1 MPFQFK
7 RLEIPELVLIEA
19 QAFEDGR
26 GFFMEAYKKSEF
38 SDHGI
43 PQVFV
48 QDNYSNSVRGT
59 LRGLH
64 YQQHPKAQAKLVTVL
79 RGEVFDV
86 ALDIRKGSPTYGQ
99 WVGVVLTGQKHHML
113 YIPAGFAHGFC
124 VLSEEADILY
134 KVTQEYAPALDRGIL
149 WNDPEVGIRWPIE
162 EPVLSAKDAQLP
174 LLNEADNDFV
184 CEERRS

>member
-26 GFFMEAYKKSEF
+26 GFFTEAYKKTEF
-38 SDHGI
+38 SAIGI
-43 PQVFV
+43 QQVFV
-48 QDNYSNSVRGT
+48 QDNYSYSVRGT

-64 YQQHPKAQAKLVTVL
+64 YQKHPKAQAKLVTVL
-79 RGEVFDV
+79 RGEMFDV
-86 ALDIRKGSPTYGQ
+86 VLDIRKGSPTYGQ

-113 YIPAGFAHGFC
+113 YIPVGFAHGFC

-134 KVTQEYAPALDRGIL
+134 KVTQEYEPTLDRGIL
-149 WNDPEVGIRWPIE
+149 WNDPKVGIRWPIE
-162 EPVLSAKDAQLP
+162 KPVLSAKDAQLP

-184 CEERRS
+184 CEGRRA

>member
-1 MPFQFK
+1 MPFHFK

-26 GFFMEAYKKSEF
+26 GFFMEVYKKTEF
-38 SDHGI
+38 SAIGVQ
-43 PQVFV
+43 QVFV
-48 QDNYSNSVRGT
+48 QDNYSYSVRGT

-64 YQQHPKAQAKLVTVL
+64 YQNQPKAQAKLVMVL
-79 RGEVFDV
+79 RGEIFDV

-99 WVGVVLTGQKHHML
+99 WVGVVLTGQMHHML

-124 VLSEEADILY
+124 VLSKEADILY
-134 KVTQEYAPALDRGIL
+134 KVTEEYAPALDRGIL

-162 EPVLSAKDAQLP
+162 KPVLSAKDVQLP
-174 LLNEADNDFV
+174 LLKEADNDFV
-184 CEERRS
+184 YEERRL